1 MASTAGRVVM
11 APGVGCARGMGV
23 AQAWRD
29 PPGGRAVWRRD
40 GTASVDAVSSTGAA
54 RSCFERCRAVWSTMP
69 VIYPSYMNRIRPGD
83 RRTVRVQHLHVG
95 SLRCSGTAMTRN
107 LLPRP
112 AGEISVT
119 IGRSHSSP
127 DCGERETMGV
137 RASNYSNS
145 LIAWADVT
153 MVGL

>member
-1 MASTAGRVVM
+1 M
-11 APGVGCARGMGV
+11 APGVGCARGMGM
-23 AQAWRD
+23 AQGWRD

-40 GTASVDAVSSTGAA
+40 GTVSVDAVSSTGAA
-54 RSCFERCRAVWSTMP
+54 HSCFARCRAVWSMMP

-83 RRTVRVQHLHVG
+83 RRTLRVQHSHVG
-95 SLRCSGTAMTRN
+95 FLGCSGNAMMRDR
-107 LLPRP
+107 LPRP

-119 IGRSHSSP
+119 RCRNHSSP

-137 RASNYSNS
+137 PASDYSNFW
-145 LIAWADVT
+145 IAWPDVT